1 MAKLVSKIANGDF
14 GPELVFIPFVDKLGN
29 EKKGINLM
37 YNDTTKT
44 KVSGVLVT
52 DLPDKEEESIIFG
65 SDKAVV
71 IYKTYTESDFSQ
83 QGDNLVIKVTKIIE
97 NMEDVIQ
104 YDLEP
109 VLNIRH
115 DSTRSATGG
124 LRATVQPK
132 NLLYK
137 DDKVTGNKIELSYND
152 IV

>member
-1 MAKLVSKIANGDF
+1 
-14 GPELVFIPFVDKLGN
+14 
-29 EKKGINLM
+29 
-37 YNDTTKT
+37 
-44 KVSGVLVT
+44 
-52 DLPDKEEESIIFG
+52 
-65 SDKAVV
+65 
-71 IYKTYTESDFSQ
+71 
-83 QGDNLVIKVTKIIE
+83 
-97 NMEDVIQ
+97 MEDVIQ

-137 DDKVTGNKIELSYND
+137 DGAVTGNKIELSYND